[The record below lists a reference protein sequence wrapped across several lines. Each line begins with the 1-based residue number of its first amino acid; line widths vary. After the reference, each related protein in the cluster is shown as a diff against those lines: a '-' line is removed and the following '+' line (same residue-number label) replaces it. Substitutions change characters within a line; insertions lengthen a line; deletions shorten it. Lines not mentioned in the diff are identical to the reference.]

1 MTSGTALPP
10 AHLLVAL
17 DGSALAETVLA
28 LLRSLA
34 TPLGARVTLLHVLE
48 HGAPA
53 TVHGQPHLTTAAA
66 AEAYLRPLATR
77 LGEGGLAVATHVHPN
92 PEHDVAASIAAH
104 AAELDAD
111 LIVLA
116 THGHGGMREWLVG
129 RIPEQVAA
137 RAGRPVLIVPA
148 PAEREVA
155 AVRRLMLPVDQAG
168 EARAALPLA
177 RRLAIACQAQ
187 LVLVT
192 VVPTPAT
199 LAGDA
204 GAAALFLPQT
214 TTSLLNW
221 AEEQARAALDELA
234 EELARTGLACTTDV
248 RRGDPARAIVQAIGA
263 HGVDLVVLATH
274 ARVGLG
280 GLWAGS
286 VTPRVVA
293 AASCP
298 LLLVP
303 IPR

>member
-1 MTSGTALPP
+1 MTSDAAPSP
-10 AHLLVAL
+10 SHLLVAL
-17 DGSALAETVLA
+17 DGSPLAESALPLARVLATALA
-28 LLRSLA
+28 
-34 TPLGARVTLLHVLE
+34 ARVTLLHVLE

-66 AEAYLRPLATR
+66 AETYLRPLATR
-77 LGEGGLAVATHVHPN
+77 LGDGGLTVETHVHPN
-92 PEHDVAASIAAH
+92 PEHNVAASIAAH

-116 THGHGGMREWLVG
+116 AHGHGGMREWLVG

-148 PAEREVA
+148 RAEREVA
-155 AVRRLMLPVDQAG
+155 AVRRLMLPIDQAG

-177 RRLAIACQAQ
+177 RRLAVACEAQ

-199 LAGDA
+199 LPGDA

-234 EELARTGLACTTDV
+234 DDLARAGLAITIEV
-248 RRGDPARAIVQAIGA
+248 RRGEPAREIVQAIVA
-263 HGVDLVVLATH
+263 QRADIVVLATH